1 MSTFMA
7 AVDSVPVDLN
17 LRVVLQDALR
27 DAKLMVGSVDG
38 EDGLR
43 LGAEV
48 LDQARSIQI
57 MVTGTAMLVSVLH
70 DGEDVLNRPG
80 HDSTLLTSLPMQ
92 RVRLS

>member
-1 MSTFMA
+1 MA
-7 AVDSVPVDLN
+7 AMNPVPVDLN

-27 DAKLMVGSVDG
+27 DAKLVVGGVDG

-48 LDQARSIQI
+48 LDQARTIQV
-57 MVTGTAMLVSVLH
+57 MVAGAAMLVGVLH

-80 HDSTLLTSLPMQ
+80 HDSTLLASFPMQ
-92 RVRLS
+92 GVRLS